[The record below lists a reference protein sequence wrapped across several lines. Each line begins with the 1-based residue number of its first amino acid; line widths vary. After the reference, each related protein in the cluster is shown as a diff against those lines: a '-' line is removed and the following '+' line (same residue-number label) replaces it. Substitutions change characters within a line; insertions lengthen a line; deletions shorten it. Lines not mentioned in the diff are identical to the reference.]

1 VIGEKDLE
9 QAERVFVPP
18 NRSFDGFLRRRDRKR
33 RNQRIAAGVV
43 GIAVFVAAVWIVTSG
58 LSFDRTQTPAATGP
72 AATGP
77 AETGP
82 VGRPAPPLL
91 HASAAPDVVS
101 QRPCS
106 GDARSRLELTGVGQQ
121 SSQVWIRVRFE
132 VYRSPVGHRW
142 RIAIRPGGVGGP
154 HPGSPIFRGIRVAG
168 DSGQL
173 AVQLRVLDE
182 MGSTF
187 PNPFGAVAVDTQ
199 TGEECRVGASIDP

>member
-1 VIGEKDLE
+1 MID
-9 QAERVFVPP
+9 ERERYERAFQQFQMTEPAWEILV
-18 NRSFDGFLRRRDRKR
+18 DRRDRKR

-43 GIAVFVAAVWIVTSG
+43 GITVFVAAVWIVTSG
-58 LSFDRTQTPAATGP
+58 LSFDRSTPAVPGGSEMGPTQTAPPAAP
-72 AATGP
+72 
-77 AETGP
+77 
-82 VGRPAPPLL
+82 
-91 HASAAPDVVS
+91 ASAAPDVVS

-106 GDARSRLELTGVGQQ
+106 GDARSRLELTRVGQQ

-132 VYRSPVGHRW
+132 VHRSPVGHRW